1 MSNFTEILG
10 IDAGDADSLA
20 DVYEGYAGALE
31 LLEDKNEQLPWVA
44 SSWLISA
51 LFRLTTE
58 PAKATEAFA
67 YAASAYQRLN
77 LPIWRLCAIC
87 ALGNQRQNL
96 NPNVLESS
104 ISDEEQF
111 YKLLQDHFTVDKE
124 RRRAKVYPDSVPWM
138 EWVNVKFAGKVPKL
152 NVPYSL
158 VTQTLYDSQHWSSS
172 EKYDYL
178 VNFTELVKRIS
189 EFTELSQAAD
199 YHWKHLQGSIIPFE
213 PAGVALI
220 IVFLNKWLVTNSFK
234 SLITEVK
241 LNNSQQVLLLIVNE
255 MLSGQQEE
263 RLS

>member
-1 MSNFTEILG
+1 MSYFTEILG
-10 IDAGDADSLA
+10 IDSEDAESLA

-31 LLEDKNEQLPWVA
+31 LQEDKNEQLPWVA

-87 ALGNQRQNL
+87 ALGDQRQNL
-96 NPNVLESS
+96 NPDELESS
-104 ISDEEQF
+104 ISDEAQF
-111 YKLLQDHFTVDKE
+111 YKLLQDHFNVDKQ
-124 RRRAKVYPDSVPWM
+124 RHRAKNYRDSIPSM
-138 EWVNVKFAGKVPKL
+138 EWGNVKLAGKVPKL

-178 VNFTELVKRIS
+178 TNFTELVKRIS
-189 EFTELSQAAD
+189 EITELSQAAD

-220 IVFLNKWLVTNSFK
+220 IVLLNKWLLTNSFK
-234 SLITEVK
+234 SLMTEVK
-241 LNNSQQVLLLIVNE
+241 LNNSQQVLLLIVND
-255 MLSGQQEE
+255 MLGSRQEE
-263 RLS
+263 GLS

>member
-10 IDAGDADSLA
+10 IDADDAETLA
-20 DVYEGYAGALE
+20 DVYEGYAGAIE
-31 LLEDKNEQLPWVA
+31 LQEDKNEQLPWVA

-87 ALGNQRQNL
+87 ALGEQRQNL
-96 NPNVLESS
+96 DPNELESP

-111 YKLLQDHFTVDKE
+111 YKLLQDHFIVDKE
-124 RRRAKVYPDSVPWM
+124 RRRAKNYRDSISWM
-138 EWVNVKFAGKVPKL
+138 EWGNVRLAGKVPKL

-158 VTQTLYDSQHWSSS
+158 VIQTLYDSQHWSSS
-172 EKYDYL
+172 EKYEYL
-178 VNFTELVKRIS
+178 TNFTALVKRIS
-189 EFTELSQAAD
+189 ELTELSQAAD

-220 IVFLNKWLVTNSFK
+220 IVFLNKWLLTNSFK
-234 SLITEVK
+234 SFITEVK
-241 LNNSQQVLLLIVNE
+241 LNNRQQVLLLIVNE
-255 MLSGQQEE
+255 MLSGHQEE
-263 RLS
+263 GLS